1 MSYVILFVSNMKES
15 ISFYKNILQLPVKS
29 ESEQWTEFLHG
40 ETMLAL
46 HPSTEEHKIANKNP
60 KTGISIGFVVI
71 NLDSLCDELKSKGV
85 KFLQEP
91 KDEEF
96 GRHAVILDP
105 DGYVI
110 SLAQLKSQ

>member
-1 MSYVILFVSNMKES
+1 MKES
-15 ISFYKNILQLPVKS
+15 INFYKNLLQLPLKS
-29 ESEQWTEFLHG
+29 ESENWTEFLHG
-40 ETMLAL
+40 ETLLAL
-46 HPSTEEHKIANKNP
+46 HLSTEEHKITDKSP
-60 KTGISIGFVVI
+60 KIGVSIGFVVS

-85 KFLQEP
+85 KFLEEP

-96 GRHAVILDP
+96 GRHAAIVDL

>member
-1 MSYVILFVSNMKES
+1 MGYVILFVSNMKES
-15 ISFYKNILQLPVKS
+15 INFYKNILQLPVKS
-29 ESEQWTEFLHG
+29 ESENWTEFLHS

-46 HPSTEEHKIANKNP
+46 HPSTEEHKITDKNP
-60 KTGISIGFVVI
+60 KIGVSIGFVVN
-71 NLDSLCDELKSKGV
+71 NLDHLCDELKSKRV
-85 KFLQEP
+85 KFLEEP

-96 GRHAVILDP
+96 GRHAAILDP